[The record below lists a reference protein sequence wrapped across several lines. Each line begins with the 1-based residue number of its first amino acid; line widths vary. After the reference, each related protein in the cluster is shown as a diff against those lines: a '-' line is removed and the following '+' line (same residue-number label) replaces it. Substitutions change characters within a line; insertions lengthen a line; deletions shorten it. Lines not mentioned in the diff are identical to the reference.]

1 VRGEDLAP
9 LGLLGSGALAFPGI
23 LLGMVAARDA
33 APALATRTPL
43 VTAAAESWATAQDGA
58 VWPSA
63 TAAHQAAR
71 TSGDADA
78 FAVAAADLANPI
90 VLAGV

>member
-1 VRGEDLAP
+1 MRGEDLVS
-9 LGLLGSGALAFPGI
+9 LGLLELDVLAFPGI

-33 APALATRTPL
+33 TPVLATLTPL
-43 VTAAAESWATAQDGA
+43 VTAAAESWATAQDGT

-71 TSGDADA
+71 TSGDPDA
-78 FAVAAADLANPI
+78 FAVAAADLANAV

>member
-1 VRGEDLAP
+1 
-9 LGLLGSGALAFPGI
+9 
-23 LLGMVAARDA
+23 
-33 APALATRTPL
+33 LATRTPL
-43 VTAAAESWATAQDGA
+43 VTAAAESWATAQDGT

-71 TSGDADA
+71 VSGDSSA
-78 FAVAAADLANPI
+78 FAVAAADLASPV